1 MNWKESFYDRINTY
15 TYITNKVVI
24 KSILN
29 INKNNILQIKLLQ
42 NVKYQLKTYEFIS
55 NKVVKRQLLF
65 MTNEEIWNIGLEER
79 TDELSKLQSEYDRL
93 DVECR
98 KAEFEMDMYA
108 RLREVN
114 NAMLYKQKFSEKY
127 EKCAR
132 ASEKLTKQK
141 NALENEI
148 SVLKKE
154 IYYINS
160 LM

>member
-1 MNWKESFYDRINTY
+1 
-15 TYITNKVVI
+15 
-24 KSILN
+24 
-29 INKNNILQIKLLQ
+29 
-42 NVKYQLKTYEFIS
+42 
-55 NKVVKRQLLF
+55 
-65 MTNEEIWNIGLEER
+65 MTNEEIWNIGLEES

-98 KAEFEMDMYA
+98 KAEFEKDMYA
-108 RLREVN
+108 RLRDVN

>member
-93 DVECR
+93 DVE
-98 KAEFEMDMYA
+98 
-108 RLREVN
+108 
-114 NAMLYKQKFSEKY
+114 
-127 EKCAR
+127 
-132 ASEKLTKQK
+132 
-141 NALENEI
+141 
-148 SVLKKE
+148 
-154 IYYINS
+154 
-160 LM
+160 

>member
-1 MNWKESFYDRINTY
+1 M
-15 TYITNKVVI
+15 
-24 KSILN
+24 
-29 INKNNILQIKLLQ
+29 LQ
-42 NVKYQLKTYEFIS
+42 NVKYQLKTYGFIS
-55 NKVVKRQLLF
+55 NKVVKGQLLF

-98 KAEFEMDMYA
+98 KAEFEIDMYA

-132 ASEKLTKQK
+132 ESEKLTKQK

>member
-1 MNWKESFYDRINTY
+1 
-15 TYITNKVVI
+15 
-24 KSILN
+24 
-29 INKNNILQIKLLQ
+29 
-42 NVKYQLKTYEFIS
+42 
-55 NKVVKRQLLF
+55 

-98 KAEFEMDMYA
+98 KAEFEKDMYA
-108 RLREVN
+108 RLRDVN
-114 NAMLYKQKFSEKY
+114 NAMLYKQKFAEKY

>member
-114 NAMLYKQKFSEKY
+114 NAMLYKQKFSEPPPTT
-127 EKCAR
+127 A
-132 ASEKLTKQK
+132 
-141 NALENEI
+141 NAANP
-148 SVLKKE
+148 SPA
-154 IYYINS
+154 
-160 LM
+160 

>member
-79 TDELSKLQSEYDRL
+79 TDELSKLQSEYDRI
-93 DVECR
+93 DVE
-98 KAEFEMDMYA
+98 
-108 RLREVN
+108 
-114 NAMLYKQKFSEKY
+114 
-127 EKCAR
+127 
-132 ASEKLTKQK
+132 
-141 NALENEI
+141 
-148 SVLKKE
+148 
-154 IYYINS
+154 
-160 LM
+160 

>member
-1 MNWKESFYDRINTY
+1 M
-15 TYITNKVVI
+15 
-24 KSILN
+24 
-29 INKNNILQIKLLQ
+29 QIKLLQ

-55 NKVVKRQLLF
+55 NKVVKGQLLF

-132 ASEKLTKQK
+132 ESEKLTKQK